1 MTAAQLAALGYQ
13 PSMGSSDLNSATSS
27 VSPQDLQQFY
37 QTAGNPVVVPMASAG
52 TQSQV
57 DPALLAQL
65 MGSAPASDQQNMVN
79 ANQLQMMSTMGVI
92 PESDPNGLTSAQPQV
107 VDAPGGGTMTVP
119 PNTRAANTDGGSPAP
134 VQSSET
140 PAEPGFYTWAK
151 QNYGLT
157 RGQQITVQEKLKAME
172 LYADYQKELLKQQD
186 PKTKLETKKIE
197 GDIAAQTTAATNAS
211 QEQLD
216 KYNTK
221 QTALD
226 QVDDTI
232 TKIDELIAHPG
243 RAWISGGTSILP
255 NAPGSNGADAQA
267 KYELIKSRAFM
278 DARQQLRG
286 TGSISD
292 MESKAAGQ
300 AASALST
307 RQSEPEFLK
316 TLNEMKGVLTT
327 GRTRLSDQM
336 KSMPRPSADSSTPPT
351 SKAAPSDAPVI
362 RTTPR
367 GTFQS
372 LGNGR
377 WVQIK

>member
-13 PSMGSSDLNSATSS
+13 PSMGSPDLNAATSS

-37 QTAGNPVVVPMASAG
+37 QTAGNPVGVPMASAG
-52 TQSQV
+52 PQPQV
-57 DPALLAQL
+57 DPAILADL
-65 MGSAPASDQQNMVN
+65 FAAAPSANQQNMVN

-92 PESDPNGLTSAQPQV
+92 PQSDPNGLTSDEPQV
-107 VDAPGGGTMTVP
+107 VDATGGGTMVLP
-119 PNTRAANTDGGSPAP
+119 PNTGAANTYGGSPAP
-134 VQSSET
+134 VQSPEAPS
-140 PAEPGFYTWAK
+140 EPGFYTWAK
-151 QNYGLT
+151 ENYGLT

-197 GDIAAQTTAATNAS
+197 GDIAAQATAATNAS

-255 NAPGSNGADAQA
+255 NLPGSEGADAQA

-300 AASALST
+300 AASALNT

-316 TLNEMKGVLTT
+316 TLQEMKGVLMT
-327 GRTRLSDQM
+327 GRTRLSDQI
-336 KSMPRPSADSSTPPT
+336 KSMPRPSADTSTAPPA
-351 SKAAPSDAPVI
+351 KAAPSDAPVI

>member
-1 MTAAQLAALGYQ
+1 MQAAGAQ
-13 PSMGSSDLNSATSS
+13 P
-27 VSPQDLQQFY
+27 
-37 QTAGNPVVVPMASAG
+37 
-52 TQSQV
+52 QV
-57 DPALLAQL
+57 DPSILADL
-65 MGSAPASDQQNMVN
+65 FASTPTANQQNMVN

-92 PESDPNGLTSAQPQV
+92 PESDPNGLTSDQPQI
-107 VDAPGGGTMTVP
+107 VDAPGGGTMALP
-119 PNTRAANTDGGSPAP
+119 PNTDASNTYGGSPAP

-140 PAEPGFYTWAK
+140 PSEPGFYTWAK

-157 RGQQITVQEKLKAME
+157 RGQQITIQEKLKAME

-197 GDIAAQTTAATNAS
+197 GELAAQSMSAANAS

-221 QTALD
+221 QAALD

-300 AASALST
+300 AASALNT

-316 TLNEMKGVLTT
+316 TLNEMKGVLMT

-336 KSMPRPSADSSTPPT
+336 KSMPRPSIDASTAGASQAPNSS
-351 SKAAPSDAPVI
+351 APVI

>member
-13 PSMGSSDLNSATSS
+13 PSMGSPDLNAATAS

-37 QTAGNPVVVPMASAG
+37 QAAGNPSGQPMSAPG
-52 TQSQV
+52 PQPQV
-57 DPALLAQL
+57 DPAILADL
-65 MGSAPASDQQNMVN
+65 FASAPSANQQNMVN
-79 ANQLQMMSTMGVI
+79 ANQLQMMSAMGVI
-92 PESDPNGLTSAQPQV
+92 PESDPNGLTGDQPQI
-107 VDAPGGGTMTVP
+107 VDAPGGGTMALP
-119 PNTRAANTDGGSPAP
+119 PNSDAGNTYGGSPAP

-140 PAEPGFYTWAK
+140 PSEPGFYTWAK

-197 GDIAAQTTAATNAS
+197 GELVAQSTAAANAS

-221 QTALD
+221 QSALD
-226 QVDDTI
+226 QVDDSI
-232 TKIDELIAHPG
+232 SKIQALIDHPG
-243 RAWISGGTSILP
+243 RYWISGKTSILP
-255 NAPGSNGADAQA
+255 NAPGSDGADAQA
-267 KYELIKSRAFM
+267 LYDQVKNQAFLAGR
-278 DARQQLRG
+278 DKLRG
-286 TGSISD
+286 TGNLSD
-292 MESKAAGQ
+292 MESKAAGS
-300 AASALST
+300 AATRLTT
-307 RQSEPEFLK
+307 RQSESEFLK
-316 TLNEMKGVLTT
+316 TLKEMKEILTT
-327 GRTRLSDQM
+327 GRTRLSEQM
-336 KSMPRPSADSSTPPT
+336 KSMPRPNVDSSTAAAST
-351 SKAAPSDAPVI
+351 SAASAAPVL

>member
-13 PSMGSSDLNSATSS
+13 QSMGSPDLNAATSS

-37 QTAGNPVVVPMASAG
+37 QAAGSPSGQPIAAPG
-52 TQSQV
+52 PQPQV
-57 DPALLAQL
+57 DPAILADL
-65 MGSAPASDQQNMVN
+65 FASAPSANQQNMVN

-92 PESDPNGLTSAQPQV
+92 PESDPNGLTSDQPQI
-107 VDAPGGGTMTVP
+107 VDAPGGGTMALP
-119 PNTRAANTDGGSPAP
+119 PNSDAGNTYGGSPAP

-140 PAEPGFYTWAK
+140 PSEPGFYTWAK

-197 GDIAAQTTAATNAS
+197 GELAAQSTAATNAS

-221 QTALD
+221 QSALD

-300 AASALST
+300 AASALNT

-327 GRTRLSDQM
+327 GRTRLSEQM
-336 KSMPRPSADSSTPPT
+336 KSMPRPNVDSSTAAAST
-351 SKAAPSDAPVI
+351 SAASSAPVL